1 MVTNG
6 LEGLLSSHVIHKYA
20 VLFRYS
26 SDIQLYMSGSA
37 KVELHRTERFCLAF
51 TALEISFHSG
61 WIYKWRILLI
71 RDLISLH

>member
-6 LEGLLSSHVIHKYA
+6 LEGLLSPHVIHKYA
-20 VLFRYS
+20 VLFRYRVKS
-26 SDIQLYMSGSA
+26 ILYVSGSA